1 MSISNYAS
9 FIDGAKVLALRDGT
23 IDLHGKPVAQM
34 WTHLN
39 ATANAGSSQI
49 SLRQPVDWAINDQIV
64 IATTG
69 DYESQG
75 ETEVRTITNVS
86 NNGLQLT
93 LDTPLNYT
101 HLGITQAVGSTTVEL
116 RAEVGLLSHNVLFQ
130 GLLIKHLSDVYI
142 ISF

>member
-1 MSISNYAS
+1 M
-9 FIDGAKVLALRDGT
+9 ALRDGT
-23 IDLHGKPVAQM
+23 VDLHGKYVAQM

-39 ATANAGSSQI
+39 ATASVGSSQI
-49 SLRQPVDWAINDQIV
+49 TLRQPVDWVIGNQIV

-75 ETEVRTITNVS
+75 ESEVRTITYVS
-86 NNGLQLT
+86 SNGLTLT

-101 HLGITQAVGSTTVEL
+101 HLGITQPVGSTTVDL

-130 GLLIKHLSDVYI
+130 GLLIRFFFHC
-142 ISF
+142 